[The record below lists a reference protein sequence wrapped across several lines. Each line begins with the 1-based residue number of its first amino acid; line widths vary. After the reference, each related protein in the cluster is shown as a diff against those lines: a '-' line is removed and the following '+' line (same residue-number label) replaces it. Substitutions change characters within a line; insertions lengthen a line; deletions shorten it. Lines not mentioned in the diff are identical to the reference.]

1 MQKACATD
9 VTTSMADRIWPRNVS
24 MLPGPS
30 MREECV
36 RNATANG
43 TTPRTEKLLTITK
56 THRNWRL
63 LSSRQKNQ
71 LEAEK
76 LVKPRN
82 HNEICDL
89 MKKRKNSIS

>member
-9 VTTSMADRIWPRNVS
+9 VTISMADRIWPRNVS

-43 TTPRTEKLLTITK
+43 TTPRTEKSLTIT
-56 THRNWRL
+56 HRK
-63 LSSRQKNQ
+63 QKHLCLQ
-71 LEAEK
+71 RDQQIAEK
-76 LVKPRN
+76 NCILIRN
-82 HNEICDL
+82 HYE
-89 MKKRKNSIS
+89 K

>member
-30 MREECV
+30 MREVCV

-43 TTPRTEKLLTITK
+43 TTPRTEKLLTIT
-56 THRNWRL
+56 
-63 LSSRQKNQ
+63 
-71 LEAEK
+71 
-76 LVKPRN
+76 
-82 HNEICDL
+82 
-89 MKKRKNSIS
+89 